1 MDGLSNCLH
10 VAVWRGGQLLI
21 VSFTDTTD
29 HDRRAVE
36 VALRQEQTAEKA
48 ARADTRQP
56 SECMFLLH
64 L

>member
-10 VAVWRGGQLLI
+10 VAVRRGGQLLI

-36 VALRQEQTAEKA
+36 EALRQRQTAEKA
-48 ARADTRQP
+48 ARADT
-56 SECMFLLH
+56 S
-64 L
+64 